1 MPRSRSSAPRPRSV
15 RGLEGL
21 RKRLRQARIS
31 QAMIA
36 EKAGVSRPAV
46 SLVLSGRAK
55 SQRIL
60 EIARAMVA
68 NPDGVGRPL
77 GRWGKRHLEWLA
89 DVIRKEKHRCV
100 ILMGGWWFL

>member
-1 MPRSRSSAPRPRSV
+1 
-15 RGLEGL
+15 
-21 RKRLRQARIS
+21 
-31 QAMIA
+31 MIA

-60 EIARAMVA
+60 EIAHALLTD
-68 NPDGVGRPL
+68 PDGVGRPL

-89 DVIRKEKHRCV
+89 DVIRKEKHRCL
-100 ILMGGWWFL
+100 ILMGGWLLL